1 MDSSFPAAA
10 SSSVEELVRREVADW
25 DDEVVCNARF
35 KAFSGQRSD
44 WEPSFLFWRDLI
56 IKIARHLG
64 VCIIDASEVKNVW
77 FSRGGLTPL
86 CIDHVLRE
94 MHTDGDI
101 LLKEDLLDPTSG
113 RLYMVLRRVGH
124 LIGIS
129 KSWDLQ
135 GNLQNHLIL
144 KTRLQER
151 CADVIKILAESHW
164 TSTCIVTMGSF
175 QSICKSPDEAF
186 AILSHLCECG
196 KARYFSIK
204 KKDFIE
210 GVKVSLVSASVLNI
224 SSLDCDVLHLICT
237 TEKLQQQLDVIDKR
251 WESSRK
257 MALSSHKS
265 GNKQVAYRYI
275 RQVKL
280 FSESRAKCISFLE
293 RVEEVLGLIANAE
306 STKKVSEA
314 IQIGAQAIKE
324 NNVTVE
330 EVYTHLQDL
339 EENVASQKQV
349 DDALASATLQYV
361 DIEDEDVEEEFKKL
375 EEELAGDTPKSQTP
389 HLQNAEPV
397 EDGVPKEVK
406 SQESPTSLSK
416 AMSNLS
422 LEAT

>member
-1 MDSSFPAAA
+1 MGSPFPAAA
-10 SSSVEELVRREVADW
+10 SPSVEELVRREVADW

-44 WEPSFLFWRDLI
+44 WEPNFLFWRDLI

-64 VCIIDASEVKNVW
+64 VCILDASEVKNVW

-86 CIDHVLRE
+86 CVDHVLRE

-101 LLKEDLLDPTSG
+101 LLKEDLLDPASG
-113 RLYMVLRRVGH
+113 WLYMVLRRVGH
-124 LIGIS
+124 LVGIS
-129 KSWDLQ
+129 KSWDIQ
-135 GNLQNHLIL
+135 GNLEGHLIL
-144 KTRLQER
+144 KTLLQER
-151 CADVIKILAESHW
+151 CAAVIKTLAESHW

-186 AILSHLCECG
+186 AVLSHLCECG

-204 KKDFIE
+204 KKDFME
-210 GVKVSLVSASVLNI
+210 GVKVSLVSASVPNI

-251 WESSRK
+251 WESSRQ
-257 MALSSHKS
+257 MGLSSLKS

-280 FSESRAKCISFLE
+280 FSDSRAKCISFLE
-293 RVEEVLGLIANAE
+293 RVEEVLSLIANAE
-306 STKKVSEA
+306 SAKKVSEA
-314 IQIGAQAIKE
+314 IQIGAQAMKE

-330 EVYTHLQDL
+330 EVYTHLQEL
-339 EENVASQKQV
+339 EENVASHKQV
-349 DDALASATLQYV
+349 DEALATLHHV

-389 HLQNAEPV
+389 QPQISKPV
-397 EDGVPKEVK
+397 EDDVTKEVK
-406 SQESPTSLSK
+406 PQESPTSLSK

-422 LEAT
+422 LEAA

>member
-1 MDSSFPAAA
+1 MY
-10 SSSVEELVRREVADW
+10 W
-25 DDEVVCNARF
+25 
-35 KAFSGQRSD
+35 
-44 WEPSFLFWRDLI
+44 
-56 IKIARHLG
+56 
-64 VCIIDASEVKNVW
+64 
-77 FSRGGLTPL
+77 
-86 CIDHVLRE
+86 LRE